1 MITLHIGWVITQIQ
15 ITVFPLITFRLHS
28 TPHGPLVRCTVHRW
42 PFLSAILYTAGPL
55 LSAALCWVPFVCC
68 TLHRWA
74 PFVRCTLQST
84 PLGLFCPLHSTPV
97 GPFVRC
103 TLHTVYTS
111 GPLLS
116 AALYTGGL
124 FCLLH
129 STPLGLFYP
138 LHSTLLNS
146 LSAAL
151 CTAGLLHSK
160 QLGLLSAALYS
171 AGEQNGSAFR
181 LLFSARWLTVCCFY
195 SLQPVGVMTATAGA
209 DTAPEALPKVLR
221 HEAVHQGVHT
231 TETG

>member
-84 PLGLFCPLHSTPV
+84 PLGLFCLLHSTPVGPFCTLYSTYSLHLWASFVRCTLHRWALLYAVLYIQSTPLGLFYPLHSTPV

-103 TLHTVYTS
+103 PLHTVYTS

-146 LSAAL
+146 FICCTLHRWAAAL
-151 CTAGLLHSK
+151 
-160 QLGLLSAALYS
+160 
-171 AGEQNGSAFR
+171 
-181 LLFSARWLTVCCFY
+181 
-195 SLQPVGVMTATAGA
+195 
-209 DTAPEALPKVLR
+209 
-221 HEAVHQGVHT
+221 
-231 TETG
+231 